1 MDDIPKKEKIR
12 RSKSKK
18 KSKPDMTKY
27 KINKIS
33 PYTQGINI
41 TKNIILNDEDIFD
54 NTYQYIG
61 YKDKIFKLDSRNPL
75 RQKKIT
81 YKCINKYIKKNKPEN
96 LKYFCDSTI
105 VAIRDYECIKKFKYY
120 FNANHSDCCN
130 EYYEKIKEQDEMK
143 ENKIIKHELK
153 KIKKMRNLLK
163 IKKLKIISLNVH

>member
-18 KSKPDMTKY
+18 KSKPDMAKY

-81 YKCINKYIKKNKPEN
+81 HKCINKYINKNKPAN

-105 VAIRDYECIKKFKYY
+105 VALRDSEFIKK
-120 FNANHSDCCN
+120 N
-130 EYYEKIKEQDEMK
+130 
-143 ENKIIKHELK
+143 
-153 KIKKMRNLLK
+153 
-163 IKKLKIISLNVH
+163 